1 MDLLKFMYT
10 NKLSAT
16 TPTEVL
22 YVLMAANK
30 FEVESCMRYC
40 SLFLQ
45 KLNMTTESALVYLSI
60 PFNESMA
67 NAVWPLTDAAKQ
79 FLARRY
85 RNITRFQEEVLRLP
99 LWGIEVVLSSDN
111 LHIASEDDVYNFAV
125 KWARMHYPS
134 LVERRKV
141 WTSHLCYVIRFP
153 YRLKLS
159 TSKHL
164 ISSVI
169 YLDLTRD
176 ECASLCRDGRVY
188 SQAFRLG
195 RQGFSL
201 SAHCERDQQNAV
213 QCFGLYLGM
222 QEKGLESLAVDFKFA
237 VRISPD
243 GEYAIQH
250 T

>member
-1 MDLLKFMYT
+1 
-10 NKLSAT
+10 
-16 TPTEVL
+16 
-22 YVLMAANK
+22 MAANK

-111 LHIASEDDVYNFAV
+111 LHIASEDDVHDFAV
-125 KWARMHYPS
+125 KWAHMHYPS
-134 LVERRKV
+134 LEERRKV

-153 YRLKLS
+153 CMTCRKLKQIMTCNDFDPELA
-159 TSKHL
+159 SKL
-164 ISSVI
+164 V
-169 YLDLTRD
+169 LDAL
-176 ECASLCRDGRVY
+176 
-188 SQAFRLG
+188 F
-195 RQGFSL
+195 
-201 SAHCERDQQNAV
+201 NN
-213 QCFGLYLGM
+213 
-222 QEKGLESLAVDFKFA
+222 
-237 VRISPD
+237 
-243 GEYAIQH
+243 
-250 T
+250 

>member
-1 MDLLKFMYT
+1 
-10 NKLSAT
+10 
-16 TPTEVL
+16 
-22 YVLMAANK
+22 MAANK

-111 LHIASEDDVYNFAV
+111 LHIASEDDVHDFAV
-125 KWARMHYPS
+125 KWAHMHYPS
-134 LVERRKV
+134 LEERRK
-141 WTSHLCYVIRFP
+141 
-153 YRLKLS
+153 
-159 TSKHL
+159 
-164 ISSVI
+164 
-169 YLDLTRD
+169 
-176 ECASLCRDGRVY
+176 
-188 SQAFRLG
+188 AFRLG
-195 RQGFSL
+195 RQGFFL

-222 QEKGLESLAVDFKFA
+222 QEKGLESLPVDFKFA
-237 VRISPD
+237 VRISPV
-243 GEYAIQH
+243 GNTRSNTLEA
-250 T
+250 TSSLSSFC

>member
-85 RNITRFQEEVLRLP
+85 RNITR
-99 LWGIEVVLSSDN
+99 
-111 LHIASEDDVYNFAV
+111 
-125 KWARMHYPS
+125 
-134 LVERRKV
+134 
-141 WTSHLCYVIRFP
+141 
-153 YRLKLS
+153 
-159 TSKHL
+159 
-164 ISSVI
+164 
-169 YLDLTRD
+169 
-176 ECASLCRDGRVY
+176 
-188 SQAFRLG
+188 
-195 RQGFSL
+195 
-201 SAHCERDQQNAV
+201 
-213 QCFGLYLGM
+213 
-222 QEKGLESLAVDFKFA
+222 
-237 VRISPD
+237 
-243 GEYAIQH
+243 
-250 T
+250 